1 MKNKNVHPAQAIEKL
16 NSAFAYY
23 KAGNLNQAIA
33 MCMELN
39 RTNPKYVAP
48 YNLLGVIYCDV
59 RDYFTALDVFTKCL
73 EVNPKNEVTLDYR
86 GNVYVELKQI
96 DLAIADFTKAIKCN
110 PKYAKA
116 LFNRGCVYQLDNKMD
131 AAITDYRQALKFQPY
146 FPEAINNLG
155 AALLNYHKFEE
166 ALELYSKALSMNSPV
181 PEAFLNN
188 RALVLQQ
195 IGRVEEALEDYTKA
209 LKIKPDLADAQFNRS
224 MCLLTLGDKQSY
236 AEAWKAYESRFNKTS
251 YPRKKLPKELWDGSQ
266 CLNGKTIFVYGE
278 QGIGDTLQFCRLAK
292 LLKEQGAKTIFGV
305 QKEVVTLLQ
314 RVKGIDV
321 VVKDGDTVPEYDYY
335 CPMFSLNAALNI
347 EVDIIPKEPYLSAD
361 PQKVHEFSIK
371 MGNKNNKLRVGIVW
385 SGGFRPDQPEVWAVN
400 ERRNIALEK
409 LKPLQ
414 LDNVEYYSL
423 QKGEP
428 AESELAASNDWDCLI
443 NYTKDLKSFDDT
455 AALIANLDLVIA
467 VDTSTMHLAAGMGKE
482 VWLLNRFDTCYRWFL
497 DRTDSPWY
505 PTVTIFRQP
514 RMGDWDSVIQQVK
527 EKLNAI
533 LQ

>member
-1 MKNKNVHPAQAIEKL
+1 MKNKKVYPIQAVEKL
-16 NSAFAYY
+16 NTAFAIY
-23 KAGNLNQAIA
+23 KSGNREQAA
-33 MCMELN
+33 FMCDELI
-39 RTNPKYVAP
+39 RTTPKYIPP
-48 YNLLGVIYCDV
+48 YNLLGVIMCDV
-59 RDYFTALDVFTKCL
+59 SNWMVALEVFTKAL
-73 EVNPKNEVTLDYR
+73 AVDPKNEVTLDYR

-110 PKYAKA
+110 PKYAKS
-116 LFNRGCVYQLDNKMD
+116 LFNRGCVYQLANKMEE
-131 AAITDYRQALKFQPY
+131 AIADYRQAIKIQPH

-195 IGRVEEALEDYTKA
+195 IGRIEEAFADYNKA
-209 LKIKPDLADAQFNRS
+209 LAIKPDLADAQFNRS

-236 AEAWKAYESRFNKTS
+236 AEGWKAYESRFNKKS
-251 YPRKKLPKELWDGSQ
+251 YPRKELPKELWDGSQ
-266 CLNGKTIFVYGE
+266 SLDGKTIFVYGE

-292 LLKEQGAKTIFGV
+292 LLKDQGATTIFGV

-314 RVKGIDV
+314 RVKSIDV
-321 VVKDGDTVPEYDYY
+321 VLQDGDTIPEYDYY

-347 EVDIIPKEPYLSAD
+347 EVDIIPKKPYLSAD
-361 PQKVHEFSIK
+361 PKKVHEFSIK

-414 LDNVEYYSL
+414 LDNVELYSL

-428 AESELAASNDWDCLI
+428 AESELAASDDWDCLI
-443 NYTKDLKSFDDT
+443 NYTKELKSFDDT

-505 PTVTIFRQP
+505 PTVTVFRQP
-514 RMGDWDSVIQQVK
+514 TMGDWDSVITEVKNKLQQ
-527 EKLNAI
+527 L
-533 LQ
+533 

>member
-1 MKNKNVHPAQAIEKL
+1 MKNKHPVQAVHKL
-16 NSAFAYY
+16 NSAFAQY
-23 KAGNLNQAIA
+23 KAKNLNQAA
-33 MCMELN
+33 FMCLELN
-39 RTNPKYVAP
+39 RTNPKYIEP
-48 YNLLGVIYCDV
+48 YNLLGVIYCDAQ
-59 RDYFTALDVFTKCL
+59 DWFSALDIFTKSL
-73 EVNPKNEVTLDYR
+73 GADPKNEVTLDYR

-110 PKYAKA
+110 PKYVKA

-131 AAITDYRQALKFQPY
+131 EAIADYRQALKFQPY

-166 ALELYSKALSMNSPV
+166 ALELYSKALKMNSPV

-195 IGRVEEALEDYTKA
+195 IGRVEEALADYTKA
-209 LKIKPDLADAQFNRS
+209 LEIKPDLADAQFNRS

-236 AEAWKAYESRFNKTS
+236 AEGWKAYESRFNKKS
-251 YPRKKLPKELWDGSQ
+251 YPRKQLPKELWDGSQ
-266 CLNGKTIFVYGE
+266 SLDGKTIFVYGE

-292 LLKEQGAKTIFGV
+292 LLKNQGATTIFGV
-305 QKEVVTLLQ
+305 QKEVTTLLQ
-314 RVKGIDV
+314 RVKSIDV
-321 VVKDGDTVPEYDYY
+321 VIKDGDKVPDYDYY

-347 EVDIIPKEPYLSAD
+347 EVDLIPKEPYLSAN
-361 PQKVHEFSIK
+361 PEKVHEFSIK
-371 MGNKNNKLRVGIVW
+371 MGVKSKKRVGIVW

-400 ERRNIALEK
+400 ERRNIPLNK
-409 LKPLQ
+409 LVPIQ
-414 LDNVEYYSL
+414 NDAFEFYSL

-428 AESELAASNDWDCLI
+428 AESELEASNDWGCLI
-443 NYTKDLKSFDDT
+443 NYTKELKSFDDT

-497 DRTDSPWY
+497 DRTDSPW
-505 PTVTIFRQP
+505 
-514 RMGDWDSVIQQVK
+514 
-527 EKLNAI
+527 
-533 LQ
+533 

>member
-1 MKNKNVHPAQAIEKL
+1 MKNKHPIQAVHKL
-16 NSAFAYY
+16 NSAFDQY
-23 KAGNLNQAIA
+23 KAKNLNQAVS
-33 MCMELN
+33 MCLELN
-39 RTNPKYVAP
+39 GTNPKYIEP

-59 RDYFTALDVFTKCL
+59 QDWVSALDIFTKSL
-73 EVNPKNEVTLDYR
+73 KADPKNEVTLDYR
-86 GNVYVELKQI
+86 GNVYVELKQL

-116 LFNRGCVYQLDNKMD
+116 LFHRGCVYQLDNKMNE
-131 AAITDYRQALKFQPY
+131 AIADYRQALKFQPY

-195 IGRVEEALEDYTKA
+195 IGRIEEAFADYTKA
-209 LKIKPDLADAQFNRS
+209 LEIKPDLADAQFNRS

-236 AEAWKAYESRFNKTS
+236 TEGWKAYESRFNKTS
-251 YPRKKLPKELWDGSQ
+251 YPRKKLSKELWDGSQ

-292 LLKEQGAKTIFGV
+292 LLKDQGATTIFGV

-314 RVKGIDV
+314 RVKGIDI
-321 VVKDGDTVPEYDYY
+321 VVKDGDKVPDYDYY

-347 EVDIIPKEPYLSAD
+347 EVDIIPKEPYLLAD
-361 PQKVHEFSIK
+361 SEKVAYFAQK
-371 MGNKNNKLRVGIVW
+371 MGTKSKKRVGIVW

-400 ERRNIALEK
+400 ERRNIPLNK
-409 LKPLQ
+409 LVPIQ
-414 LDNVEYYSL
+414 NDAFEFYSL

-428 AESELAASNDWDCLI
+428 AESELEASNNWGCLI
-443 NYTKDLKSFDDT
+443 NYTKELKSFDDT

-482 VWLLNRFDTCYRWFL
+482 VWLLNRFDTCWRWFL
-497 DRTDSPWY
+497 DRSDSPWY
-505 PTVTIFRQP
+505 PTVKIFRQP
-514 RMGDWDSVIQQVK
+514 KLGDWDSVVQQVK

-533 LQ
+533 L

>member
-1 MKNKNVHPAQAIEKL
+1 MKNKHPIQAVHKF
-16 NSAFAYY
+16 NSAFAQY
-23 KAGNLNQAIA
+23 KAKNLNQAA
-33 MCMELN
+33 SMCLDLN
-39 RTNPKYVAP
+39 RTNPKYIEP

-59 RDYFTALDVFTKCL
+59 QDWFSALDIFTKSL
-73 EVNPKNEVTLDYR
+73 EADPKNEVTLDYR

-110 PKYAKA
+110 PKYVKA

-131 AAITDYRQALKFQPY
+131 EAIADYRQALKFQPY

-155 AALLNYHKFEE
+155 AALLNYHKFDE
-166 ALELYSKALSMNSPV
+166 ALELYSKALNMNSPV

-195 IGRVEEALEDYTKA
+195 IGRVEEAFADYNKA
-209 LKIKPDLADAQFNRS
+209 LAIKPDLADAQFNRS

-236 AEAWKAYESRFNKTS
+236 AEGWKAYESRFNKKS
-251 YPRKKLPKELWDGSQ
+251 YPRKELPKELWDGNQS
-266 CLNGKTIFVYGE
+266 LDGKTIFVYGE

-292 LLKEQGAKTIFGV
+292 LLKDQGAKTIFGV
-305 QKEVVTLLQ
+305 QKEVATLLQ
-314 RVKGIDV
+314 RVKSIDI
-321 VVKDGDTVPEYDYY
+321 VVKDNDEVPDYDYY

-361 PQKVHEFSIK
+361 PKKVHEFSIK
-371 MGNKNNKLRVGIVW
+371 MGVKSKKRVGIVW

-414 LDNVEYYSL
+414 LDNVELYSL

-428 AESELAASNDWDCLI
+428 AESELAASDDWGCLI

-497 DRTDSPWY
+497 NRSDSPWY

-514 RMGDWDSVIQQVK
+514 KLGDWDSVIEEVKNKLQQ
-527 EKLNAI
+527 L
-533 LQ
+533 

>member
-1 MKNKNVHPAQAIEKL
+1 MKNKNSHPEQAIKKL

-33 MCMELN
+33 ICMELN
-39 RTNPKYVAP
+39 RTNPKYAAP

-73 EVNPKNEVTLDYR
+73 KVNPRDEVTLDYR

-110 PKYAKA
+110 PRYAKA
-116 LFNRGCVYQLDNKMD
+116 LFNRGCVYQLDNKID
-131 AAITDYRQALKFQPY
+131 EAIADYRQVLKIQPY

-195 IGRVEEALEDYTKA
+195 IGRVEEALSDYNKA
-209 LKIKPDLADAQFNRS
+209 LEIKPDLADAQFNRS
-224 MCLLTLGDKQSY
+224 MCLLTLGDKQRY
-236 AEAWKAYESRFNKTS
+236 AEAWKAYESRFNKKS
-251 YPRKKLPKELWDGSQ
+251 YPRKELPKELWDGSQ
-266 CLNGKTIFVYGE
+266 SLDGKTIFVYGE

-292 LLKEQGAKTIFGV
+292 LLKDQGATTIFGV
-305 QKEVVTLLQ
+305 QKEVKTLLQ
-314 RVKGIDV
+314 RVKSIDFV
-321 VVKDGDTVPEYDYY
+321 VQDGDTVPEYDYY

-361 PQKVHEFSIK
+361 PQKVHEFLIK

-428 AESELAASNDWDCLI
+428 AESELAASDDWDCLI

-497 DRTDSPWY
+497 DRSDSPWY

-514 RMGDWDSVIQQVK
+514 TMGDWDSVVQQVK

-533 LQ
+533 L